1 MERKGSM
8 NSFTNPGADRTRLY
22 SWSRPSHRRPRKH
35 QAKAQLCIKGSATLA
50 FSPDGE
56 WFQGNI
62 ISSTQEAYTISGK
75 CRQRSFSQCRD
86 SVTEQ
91 SSPRSKSISTSESHS
106 SPYSRSFDLSSI
118 ASSPM
123 SVGTQQSS
131 DLYQDSP
138 SDKDSIDAEL
148 VRVAIENFL
157 LEEEEYDASYD
168 VSIYDYE
175 TGVNHSIKN
184 VSSQVFSK
192 ECRLTSDQVNFTS
205 SSVSRGTKADMVIQ
219 ENLGQALTGQNL
231 IVFQGQL
238 EFSYND
244 LVCFPIAQGEER
256 GQWCL

>member
-1 MERKGSM
+1 
-8 NSFTNPGADRTRLY
+8 
-22 SWSRPSHRRPRKH
+22 
-35 QAKAQLCIKGSATLA
+35 
-50 FSPDGE
+50 
-56 WFQGNI
+56 
-62 ISSTQEAYTISGK
+62 
-75 CRQRSFSQCRD
+75 
-86 SVTEQ
+86 
-91 SSPRSKSISTSESHS
+91 
-106 SPYSRSFDLSSI
+106 
-118 ASSPM
+118 M

-168 VSIYDYE
+168 ISIYDYE